1 MKNKGKQKRSSQQQ
15 WEERL
20 WSYLKGMVGLA
31 GDEGANRCHAVGDIA
46 QGVKKKKEKAKAKE
60 IE

>member
-1 MKNKGKQKRSSQQQ
+1 M
-15 WEERL
+15 
-20 WSYLKGMVGLA
+20 GLA